1 MNRSIR
7 TKWGNRARR
16 ATDEIVTVDGEL
28 TRSLAVDRHH
38 HVVGLAEGQLVV
50 EREPERIEAG
60 TEVGG
65 DGGNPDVDLGSHPAT
80 SRLGLPFP

>member
-1 MNRSIR
+1 MNRSIW
-7 TKWGNRARR
+7 TKWALENSSRR
-16 ATDEIVTVDGEL
+16 AHDEIVTVDGEL
-28 TRSLAVDRHH
+28 TRSRAVDRRH

-65 DGGNPDVDLGSHPAT
+65 GGGNPGRGLG
-80 SRLGLPFP
+80 